1 VQQYAELQ
9 KKPGI
14 PLNQI
19 LTLFV
24 RNLDLDH
31 VLPAGFVLTCA
42 QQDGKKELFDMNLNN
57 GIGEQAIN
65 KTIEDHPV
73 IGEILQKYDIGC
85 VTCGV
90 GICLVKDVVS
100 IHALGD
106 EVEAQIETEIND
118 YLATRNAKE
127 GEAA

>member
-1 VQQYAELQ
+1 M
-9 KKPGI
+9 K
-14 PLNQI
+14 
-19 LTLFV
+19 
-24 RNLDLDH
+24 
-31 VLPAGFVLTCA
+31 
-42 QQDGKKELFDMNLNN
+42 LNN
-57 GIGEQAIN
+57 EIGEQAIN
-65 KTIEDHPV
+65 KTIEEHPV

-106 EVEAQIETEIND
+106 EIEAQIEKEIND
-118 YLATRNAKE
+118 YLATVNTNK

>member
-1 VQQYAELQ
+1 
-9 KKPGI
+9 
-14 PLNQI
+14 
-19 LTLFV
+19 
-24 RNLDLDH
+24 
-31 VLPAGFVLTCA
+31 
-42 QQDGKKELFDMNLNN
+42 MNLNN

-106 EVEAQIETEIND
+106 EVEAQIEKEIND
-118 YLATRNAKE
+118 YLETANKKE